1 MMKRQKKLV
10 FVFIGSLF
18 SLLLVACTAN
28 HTKNGEQ
35 LVQDPNI
42 QTIES
47 VLQQLLNAPDEEL
60 LTEYYYLTNTFDEKP
75 EMTSSATDKLN
86 NLLDERFGDFFTT
99 TGYEKFIDELAFK
112 YSIAAESSEYQLMV
126 NGIDV
131 TQDKNDSHHYVFKV
145 HLVYITDDGEEK
157 TALVTG
163 KAESQE
169 KGKLSSIEIKDD
181 EGIEQEMIENSQ

>member
-1 MMKRQKKLV
+1 MVKRQKKPV

-35 LVQDPNI
+35 LVQDPNR
-42 QTIES
+42 QTIEN

-60 LTEYYYLTNTFDEKP
+60 LTEYYYVTHTVDEKT
-75 EMTSSATDKLN
+75 ETTSSATDKLN
-86 NLLDERFGDFFTT
+86 NLLEERFGDFFTK

-112 YSIAAESSEYQLMV
+112 YSIEAESSEYQLMV

-131 TQDKNDSHHYVFKV
+131 TQDKHASQHYIFKV

-181 EGIEQEMIENSQ
+181 EGLEQEMIENSQ